1 MPHYVHPQQSS
12 DNVLRNLVSSRLM
25 DMDKFLFRRRMATS
39 RDYTSI
45 TDELE
50 LQISTP
56 IQERATSPA
65 PSQPLQVIETSDDM
79 ELFLLHKEYLFMR
92 SCFVPLQINDSSKS
106 SSTFTTHLIPD
117 FMDPCLVCL

>member
-65 PSQPLQVIETSDDM
+65 PSQPLQVMETPDDT
-79 ELFLLHKEYLFMR
+79 ETILSSQKISFYA
-92 SCFVPLQINDSSKS
+92 FVLRASSNQ
-106 SSTFTTHLIPD
+106 
-117 FMDPCLVCL
+117 

>member
-1 MPHYVHPQQSS
+1 
-12 DNVLRNLVSSRLM
+12 
-25 DMDKFLFRRRMATS
+25 MATS

-65 PSQPLQVIETSDDM
+65 PSQPLQVRETPDDTDTILSSQKISSY
-79 ELFLLHKEYLFMR
+79 E
-92 SCFVPLQINDSSKS
+92 FVFRAAANQ
-106 SSTFTTHLIPD
+106 
-117 FMDPCLVCL
+117 